1 MRRALVWISFAL
13 SIVVL
18 VGIVLQLYFIAA
30 WAFGESG
37 ALDAHKVVG
46 GAVVHPA
53 EVLIFLVALGAWW
66 RQWRDIGWS
75 FALAVVGTAQV
86 FFVGDLQEP
95 GSGWVH
101 GLHGGLVIFVVA
113 LAAII
118 ARRDARVLGLAPA
131 R

>member
-1 MRRALVWISFAL
+1 VRRAFVWISFVL

-30 WAFGESG
+30 WVFGESG

-66 RQWRDIGWS
+66 RQWRNVGWS
-75 FALAVVGTAQV
+75 FALALLGTLQVV
-86 FFVGDLQEP
+86 FVGDVEDP
-95 GSGWVH
+95 GNGWLH

-113 LAAII
+113 LAAYI
-118 ARRDARVLGLAPA
+118 ARREGRALGLRRAL
-131 R
+131 

>member
-1 MRRALVWISFAL
+1 MRRTFLWL
-13 SIVVL
+13 SLILCCIVL

-30 WAFGESG
+30 WTFGESG

-46 GAVVHPA
+46 GAVVHPS

-66 RQWRDIGWS
+66 GQWRSVGWS
-75 FALAVVGTAQV
+75 FALALVGTVQV

-113 LAAII
+113 LAAYI